1 LPEYKKRQMF
11 IEGIDTLN
19 GQLILLITD
28 NGHTERE
35 EITLVVDE
43 EELEVL
49 MEVCQNC
56 LQVMSGGSDADD
68 E

>member
-1 LPEYKKRQMF
+1 MF
-11 IEGIDTLN
+11 IDGIDTLN

>member
-1 LPEYKKRQMF
+1 MF